1 MQFPSPDR
9 LMNVVYADSPAA
21 IHDRGVARC
30 RGRCRRAE
38 RRNCYSE
45 DSKQPGSHSGS
56 SLSTGDVAEVF
67 GQEQAVW

>member
-21 IHDRGVARC
+21 FTTVALPAAEA
-30 RGRCRRAE
+30 RAE

-56 SLSTGDVAEVF
+56 PLSTGDVAEVF